1 MKIETRLSAEP
12 RKNLGRALPL
22 EQPYVL
28 LVDPSSL
35 CNLRCKW
42 CPSGYDQLIAETGR
56 SQQVMDLAL
65 FERLVDQAAAWGK
78 PFRVLRM
85 YKEGEPLVNPFFAD
99 MVRLA
104 KQSGWFLRIDT
115 TTNGVLLNPKLN
127 RKLIDTGIDQ
137 INISVN
143 GMSAEQIYRNT
154 GNHVD
159 FGAYVQNIQDL
170 CGRKGDC
177 TIYIKSIKDVLSDSE
192 QEQFFDIFG
201 DMADRVYLER
211 LSPAW
216 PAFDVSQSGYTDED
230 IGNYEQPVE
239 NRMVCPYLFYIM
251 VVNADGSVSTC
262 VGDWRHEQTVG
273 DIKVS
278 SLKEIWLGEIQ
289 QAYQLGHLMGEKDR
303 FPMCS
308 KCAVI
313 THGCYDNID
322 AYAQKI
328 SEKLVNHMYTGG

>member
-1 MKIETRLSAEP
+1 MKIQTRLSAEP

-127 RKLIDTGIDQ
+127 RKLIEAGIDQ

-177 TIYIKSIKDVLSDSE
+177 TIYIKSIKSGIPFIGVSREMSE
-192 QEQFFDIFG
+192 IPVYAGVENGQVQWFSFDRFAEYEWANIAMI
-201 DMADRVYLER
+201 DPRELEYNPTHFYIQLEKILPIRAVSVKR
-211 LSPAW
+211 LEIDTP
-216 PAFDVSQSGYTDED
+216 ED
-230 IGNYEQPVE
+230 LQYAERMVFTHPEDYELGGNY
-239 NRMVCPYLFYIM
+239 L
-251 VVNADGSVSTC
+251 
-262 VGDWRHEQTVG
+262 
-273 DIKVS
+273 
-278 SLKEIWLGEIQ
+278 
-289 QAYQLGHLMGEKDR
+289 
-303 FPMCS
+303 
-308 KCAVI
+308 
-313 THGCYDNID
+313 
-322 AYAQKI
+322 
-328 SEKLVNHMYTGG
+328 